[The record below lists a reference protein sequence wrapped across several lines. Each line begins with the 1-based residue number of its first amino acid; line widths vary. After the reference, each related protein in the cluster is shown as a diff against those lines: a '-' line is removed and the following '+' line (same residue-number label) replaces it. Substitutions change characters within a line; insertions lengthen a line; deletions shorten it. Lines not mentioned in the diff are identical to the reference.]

1 MQIVFARILNMS
13 LTGSIVIAVVLLAR
27 LFLKRAPKIYSYAL
41 WAVVLFRLL
50 CPLSITAGLSV
61 LKPLPVT
68 TTPGISTVSYRPVA
82 QAVREDIPAP
92 IQQEVVSPQPAE
104 QPEAKLAPMQVAA
117 YIWLGGA
124 SVMAVYSI
132 VQYLILR
139 RRLAETVLLRGEI
152 YLADS
157 ISSPFV
163 MGILR
168 PRIYLPSSTPM
179 EERRFIVAHER
190 HHIRRGDPVWKLL
203 GYIALCLHWFNPLVW
218 LAFVLAGK
226 DMEMSCD
233 EAVIKRLGEHIRAD
247 YSQALLRLATHKRI
261 VSGMPLAFGEGD
273 TKGRVMNM
281 AKWKKPKVWVSVLCV
296 ALCLVILAAC
306 ALNPKQEETETDG
319 ETQIVGP
326 ARIVIRDLRFR
337 IPAGCITEKREKKIH
352 EQTDDGLDVAYW
364 EFADGESII
373 GGVNTFRIP
382 EDFNADNWDWLHELP
397 LPEWQDETLGYSAGG
412 SPSVEV
418 TVEFFSDVPDGQ
430 ERTVLNE
437 HTLYFYEG
445 WIYDLWFDE
454 LRVKPEVMVAIL
466 DTVSVGEEKTIP
478 VVDMPYTILEMPA
491 GGYDYRV
498 ESDGSISFL
507 KEDNIIGGIDS
518 YPIPEGVYDPNDGA
532 WLWLEDVGIPDLEDP
547 NLYVAGVFSWKG
559 SNSCSL
565 TVEDDFQ
572 NPTVRRTHYFQV
584 DGKTLYDF
592 WLDDLAIDE
601 ATRSAFQ
608 KAVVYQEPTTQ
619 HTELTFYVE
628 GMEEKAMATLY
639 AGDGYSLYIFD
650 ENWVYYL
657 DDGHPV
663 WESRL
668 NPDVKLSVIHL
679 KDMPL
684 SVAQGWVRHRFEG
697 FDLIEDNR
705 GGLGGTNSEGI
716 MADVRLISSQDDVY
730 AICCVYPLEA
740 AEGFGARLTVMADT
754 FALTSPAATQEL
766 SEEEIAFSK
775 AQAVMMGLQD
785 VPALIQTECRYQNT
799 PEKDYIETFCYDS
812 EIGFLRVTTTADG
825 LDHAQLYVNDRYYT
839 NAGSETSPE
848 PIWIEAEAPSEW
860 STPWLGSFNFIR
872 HYVTYVD
879 TLLDGENTS
888 YMFQVNAPFEDTP
901 DAADHYFAAFDF
913 DAEGNFIDVY
923 LQINPVRDDA
933 YTLTQSIVTT
943 DPQVITAKLNGESL
957 RTTK

>member
-1 MQIVFARILNMS
+1 MQAVFVKILNMS

-27 LFLKRAPKIYSYAL
+27 LTLKRAPKIYSYAL

-68 TTPGISTVSYRPVA
+68 TTPGISAVSYQPVQ
-82 QAVREDIPAP
+82 QAVKYSRRTVMEVPQEQMPA
-92 IQQEVVSPQPAE
+92 QEAE
-104 QPEAKLAPMQVAA
+104 QPNQ
-117 YIWLGGA
+117 GA
-124 SVMAVYSI
+124 SPMEIAADLWLAGASMMALYSV
-132 VQYLILR
+132 VQYLALR
-139 RRLAETVLLRGEI
+139 HRLAEAAPLQGEI
-152 YLADS
+152 YLADR
-157 ISSPFV
+157 IASPFV
-163 MGILR
+163 MGIFR

-179 EERRFIVAHER
+179 MERRFIVAHER
-190 HHIRRGDPVWKLL
+190 HHIRRGDPLWKLL
-203 GYIALCLHWFNPLVW
+203 GYAALCIHWFNPLVW
-218 LAFVLAGK
+218 LAFCLAGK

-273 TKGRVMNM
+273 TKGRVRNM
-281 AKWKKPKVWVSVLCV
+281 AKWKKPKVWVSALCA

-306 ALNPKQEETETDG
+306 ALNPKQKETETDG
-319 ETQIVGP
+319 KTQIVGP
-326 ARIVIRDLRFR
+326 ARIVIRDFRFR
-337 IPAGCITEKREKKIH
+337 IPAGCITEKREKNIY

-364 EFADGESII
+364 EFVDGKSII

-382 EDFNADNWDWLHELP
+382 ENFSADNWDWLQELD

-412 SPSVEV
+412 APGVEV
-418 TVEFFSDVPDGQ
+418 SVEFFSDVPEGQ

-445 WIYDLWFDE
+445 WIYDLWFDK
-454 LRVKPEVMVAIL
+454 LTVKPDVMAAIL
-466 DTVSVGEEKTIP
+466 DTVSLGEPKPNPTTL
-478 VVDMPYTILEMPA
+478 PYEIGELPQ
-491 GGYDYRV
+491 GYDAAV
-498 ESDGSISFL
+498 TAEGNIL
-507 KEDNIIGGIDS
+507 IDNLQGKVGFVTS

-532 WLWLEDVGIPDLEDP
+532 WLWLEDVGVPDLEDP

-565 TVEDDFQ
+565 TVEDDAQ
-572 NPTVRRTHYFQV
+572 NPTVKRTHYFQV
-584 DGKTLYDF
+584 AGNTLYDF
-592 WLDDLAIDE
+592 WLDDLAVDE
-601 ATRSAFQ
+601 VTRSAIQ
-608 KAVVYQEPTTQ
+608 QAVVYQEPVMQQPGT
-619 HTELTFYVE
+619 
-628 GMEEKAMATLY
+628 A
-639 AGDGYSLYIFD
+639 
-650 ENWVYYL
+650 
-657 DDGHPV
+657 P
-663 WESRL
+663 ESE
-668 NPDVKLSVIHL
+668 
-679 KDMPL
+679 M
-684 SVAQGWVRHRFEG
+684 
-697 FDLIEDNR
+697 
-705 GGLGGTNSEGI
+705 
-716 MADVRLISSQDDVY
+716 
-730 AICCVYPLEA
+730 
-740 AEGFGARLTVMADT
+740 
-754 FALTSPAATQEL
+754 
-766 SEEEIAFSK
+766 SEEEIAFAK

-812 EIGFLRVTTTADG
+812 ELGFLRVTTTADG
-825 LDHAQLYVNDRYYT
+825 LDHAQLYVNDHYYT
-839 NAGSETSPE
+839 NVGSEASPE
-848 PIWIEAEAPSEW
+848 PIWVESEAPSER
-860 STPWLGSFNFIR
+860 SGPWLGNFNFIR

-901 DAADHYFAAFDF
+901 DAADHYFATFDF

-933 YTLTQSIVTT
+933 YTLTQSIVAT